1 MAQKNGMK
9 HLMIRMGVL
18 FALCMA
24 MAGMAADPVSKGT
37 VLRHV
42 VSIKFK
48 PGTTAEQIKTVED
61 AFRDLKNKISQISS
75 LEWGVNNSE
84 EGRTKG
90 FTHCF
95 ILGFKSEADRAAYL
109 PHPAH
114 KAFGKVLVPVM
125 DDVMVIDFWARE

>member
-1 MAQKNGMK
+1 MK
-9 HLMIRMGVL
+9 HLMIRWGVL
-18 FALCMA
+18 CTLFLAV
-24 MAGMAADPVSKGT
+24 AGMAADPASKGT

-48 PGTTAEQIKTVED
+48 PGTTPGQIKTVED
-61 AFRDLKNKISQISS
+61 AFRDLKNQIPQIAS

-84 EGRTKG
+84 EGHDKG

-95 ILGFKSEADRAAYL
+95 ILAFKSEADRAVYL

-114 KAFGKVLVPVM
+114 KAFGKVLGPVM
-125 DDVMVIDFWARE
+125 EDVMVLDFWSRD